1 MTPLDIFG
9 MMIFHVTS
17 KVASQRGI
25 KEQYC
30 EKGGVVFLTKYDVD
44 VN

>member
-25 KEQYC
+25 KEVGANNNIA
-30 EKGGVVFLTKYDVD
+30 KRGGGVLFF
-44 VN
+44 